1 MKSSWVFKIRAASE
15 RLEIDLYDDIG
26 KDESLFGMGGGI
38 SAADVLNQLKTAPK
52 AKEVLVRINSA
63 GGIVT
68 DGLAIYNLLRHGT
81 ANVTCRVDGLAG
93 SIASVIAMA
102 GTLEMAEH
110 SFLMIHNP
118 WGIVK
123 GASSELRTA
132 ADRMDQMRD
141 EMLSIYC
148 AKSGK
153 SREFI
158 GTLMDEETWL
168 TGTEAL
174 AYGLCD
180 RLISDSNVKLAAHF
194 DLSAFTRTPRDVE
207 SLIAASATAAVGD
220 SVVAVSQPPE
230 SPGAPVAD
238 ASTEE
243 LTITETPAAKAAD
256 SGANTMDEQVYKDQ
270 IAALEATVAEL
281 KAALETEKSA
291 RAAAESEAIE
301 AKAKFPKKGEDDEDE
316 DDEEEMAKAAV
327 VAACVTMTGCKD
339 LKKLAGAVLGHADKL
354 TTKHASQTVAQ
365 RVTALIQSGQ
375 LRPDRKAMALKLTH
389 DGLDGYLEMTGGA
402 KFGPVGTEHEPNDS
416 DPAVVAARAAAKP
429 PAFDPDTVVLD
440 AAERAVVKQM
450 GANDPGLAERML
462 TEKRAQAKAEYA
474 KKFGGSAAA

>member
-38 SAADVLNQLKTAPK
+38 SASDVLKQLKTAPK
-52 AKEVLVRINSA
+52 AKDVLVRINSA

-118 WGIVK
+118 WGVVK
-123 GASSELRTA
+123 GASNELRTA

-168 TGTEAL
+168 TGTQAL

-180 RLISDSNVKLAAHF
+180 RLIPENNVKLAAHF

-207 SLIAASATAAVGD
+207 SLIAASANATAPAV
-220 SVVAVSQPPE
+220 AAPQPTE

-238 ASTEE
+238 ATTEE
-243 LTITETPAAKAAD
+243 VTVTETPAAKTAA
-256 SGANTMDEQVYKDQ
+256 SGAPTMDEQVYKDQ

-291 RAAAESEAIE
+291 RAAAETEAVE
-301 AKAKFPKKGEDDEDE
+301 AKAKFPKKGSDDEDE

-327 VAACVTMTGCKD
+327 ISACVTMTGCKD
-339 LKKLAGAVLGHADKL
+339 VKKLAGAVLGHADKL

-365 RVTALIQSGQ
+365 RVTALIASGQ

-402 KFGPVGTEHEPNDS
+402 KFGPVGTEHEPDDS
-416 DPAVVAARAAAKP
+416 AEHVVAARATAKP
-429 PAFDPDTVVLD
+429 PGFDPDTIVLD